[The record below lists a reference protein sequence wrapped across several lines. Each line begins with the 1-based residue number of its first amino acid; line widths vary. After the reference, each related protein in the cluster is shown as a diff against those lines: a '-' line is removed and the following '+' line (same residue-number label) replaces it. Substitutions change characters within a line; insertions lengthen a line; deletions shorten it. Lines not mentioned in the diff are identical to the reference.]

1 MSKMSEIAMELDD
14 QAMELGFESY
24 EDAIERGGYTTYF
37 NGTTYVLAKANAD
50 EQEVAHEAWLKEKR
64 EILNELNSIL
74 NAINGQAYNNFSDYE
89 LLTFI
94 KNNKQIIAK
103 AIEFIE
109 KGEI

>member
-50 EQEVAHEAWLKEKR
+50 EQEVAHEAWLKEKDILLRALTETQR
-64 EILNELNSIL
+64 EAEDDGRTDDACVIRN
-74 NAINGQAYNNFSDYE
+74 
-89 LLTFI
+89 
-94 KNNKQIIAK
+94 
-103 AIEFIE
+103 AIEFIK
-109 KGEI
+109 KGEV

>member
-50 EQEVAHEAWLKEKR
+50 EQEVAHEAWLKEKDKVL
-64 EILNELNSIL
+64 EEQEALHDHLMELGYDGLAESVWH
-74 NAINGQAYNNFSDYE
+74 
-89 LLTFI
+89 
-94 KNNKQIIAK
+94 
-103 AIEFIE
+103 AIEFFK
-109 KGEI
+109 KGEV

>member
-14 QAMELGFESY
+14 QAMELGLESY

-50 EQEVAHEAWLKEKR
+50 EQEVAHEAWLKEKQNRIKTLTEMLMDLR
-64 EILNELNSIL
+64 ELKETLNPTDFTKW
-74 NAINGQAYNNFSDYE
+74 A
-89 LLTFI
+89 TTI
-94 KNNKQIIAK
+94 KD

-109 KGEI
+109 KGEM